1 MTDFARLMSDYFVKY
16 LAGQKGSGS
25 NTMKTYR
32 DTFVQLLEFMDEKKH
47 IRADCIEVDS
57 FSYDIINEF
66 LEYLEKEKRVS
77 ISTRNNRLAAIRSFF
92 KYTGYHEPKYLNIST
107 SIREIS
113 KKKTEGRQMN
123 YLSVNAMEHFLNSF
137 DKTDHKELRCFCIV
151 LLLYESG
158 ARVTELC
165 NVRRYDLHLEKPY
178 TMILHG
184 KGDKIRSVPLDGL
197 VADVISNYIQKYRV
211 DDNDF
216 LFFNTRRERLTRE
229 GVNYIVHKYF
239 ERARLKEASIYP
251 AAISAHCLRHTKA
264 MHLLENGVNLIYIR
278 DLLGHTSVTTTEI
291 YSKANPEVKRKH
303 IEDASRIRDISFDY
317 STEEKEELLEWLKN
331 SI

>member
-123 YLSVNAMEHFLNSF
+123 YLSVNAMEHFMNSF
-137 DKTDHKELRCFCIV
+137 DKTDQ
-151 LLLYESG
+151 
-158 ARVTELC
+158 
-165 NVRRYDLHLEKPY
+165 
-178 TMILHG
+178 
-184 KGDKIRSVPLDGL
+184 RS
-197 VADVISNYIQKYRV
+197 
-211 DDNDF
+211 
-216 LFFNTRRERLTRE
+216 
-229 GVNYIVHKYF
+229 
-239 ERARLKEASIYP
+239 
-251 AAISAHCLRHTKA
+251 C
-264 MHLLENGVNLIYIR
+264 
-278 DLLGHTSVTTTEI
+278 
-291 YSKANPEVKRKH
+291 
-303 IEDASRIRDISFDY
+303 DASALCSFFTRVVPGLQNYATCADMISI
-317 STEEKEELLEWLKN
+317 SRNLTL
-331 SI
+331 

>member
-66 LEYLEKEKRVS
+66 LEFLEKEKRVS

-239 ERARLKEASIYP
+239 ERARLREASIYP

-264 MHLLENGVNLIYIR
+264 MHLLENGVNLIYKRSPRSHIR
-278 DLLGHTSVTTTEI
+278 DYDRDLFQSKSGSKKKTHRRCIPNTGHQ
-291 YSKANPEVKRKH
+291 P
-303 IEDASRIRDISFDY
+303 
-317 STEEKEELLEWLKN
+317 
-331 SI
+331 

>member
-165 NVRRYDLHLEKPY
+165 NV
-178 TMILHG
+178 
-184 KGDKIRSVPLDGL
+184 
-197 VADVISNYIQKYRV
+197 
-211 DDNDF
+211 
-216 LFFNTRRERLTRE
+216 
-229 GVNYIVHKYF
+229 
-239 ERARLKEASIYP
+239 
-251 AAISAHCLRHTKA
+251 SA
-264 MHLLENGVNLIYIR
+264 
-278 DLLGHTSVTTTEI
+278 
-291 YSKANPEVKRKH
+291 
-303 IEDASRIRDISFDY
+303 
-317 STEEKEELLEWLKN
+317 
-331 SI
+331 